1 MGYIRRNALAY
12 ASLVVAC
19 GLGTVT
25 DPASGQ
31 ARTAT
36 LSGRVVEASA
46 RTPVASAVIELK
58 GRSQRVLTDSA
69 GRFAFTGV
77 PAGRVQLTASA
88 LGYRDTTTFAEAG
101 NNGVVIAITLKP
113 IPLPALHAMA
123 GSRSYNLPGARMFVF
138 GRDQLLAAGDL
149 SALFF
154 VQRNAQLRSM
164 RRCASFDWGRSLDAT
179 DPIALTARDVP
190 QEFMAYN
197 CMRGVAGHPIIVRV
211 FIDGERNP
219 RTSDELYD
227 YRAWDLARVQVLRGA
242 GSMGGGGV
250 AMVFLYT
257 KEYVERQAAGRLGL
271 CALLA
276 TMADSVAQSFARNC
290 R

>member
-1 MGYIRRNALAY
+1 MGYTRWNALAY

-19 GLGTVT
+19 GLGTVA

-31 ARTAT
+31 ARAAT
-36 LSGRVVEASA
+36 LSGRVIEASA
-46 RTPVASAVIELK
+46 RTPVASAVVELK
-58 GRSQRVLTDSA
+58 GRSRRVLTDSA
-69 GRFAFTGV
+69 GRFLFTGV
-77 PAGRVQLTASA
+77 PAGRVQLTVSA
-88 LGYRDTTTFAEAG
+88 LGYRDTTTIAEAG
-101 NNGVVIAITLKP
+101 NSGVVIAITLKP
-113 IPLPALHAMA
+113 ITLPALQAMA

-138 GRDQLLAAGDL
+138 GRDQLLAAGDM

-164 RRCASFDWGRSLDAT
+164 RRCASFDWGSAWDAT
-179 DPIALTARDVP
+179 DPTALTARDVP
-190 QEFMAYN
+190 QELMADH
-197 CMRGVAGHPIIVRV
+197 CIRGVGGRPIPVRV

-219 RTSDELYD
+219 LTSDELYE
-227 YRAWDLARVQVLRGA
+227 YRAWDLARVQVLRSI

-250 AMVFLYT
+250 ATVFLYT
-257 KEYVERQAAGRLGL
+257 KEYVERQAAGRLDL
-271 CALLA
+271 CGLLA